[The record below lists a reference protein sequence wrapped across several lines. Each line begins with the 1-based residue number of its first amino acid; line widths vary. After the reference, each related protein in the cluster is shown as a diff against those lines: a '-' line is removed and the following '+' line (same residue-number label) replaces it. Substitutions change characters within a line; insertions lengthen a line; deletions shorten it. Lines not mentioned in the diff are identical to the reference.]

1 MTGFRKGRKPI
12 KPDVDEMMA
21 LQESI
26 MADLEEAHTIE
37 EDD

>member
-1 MTGFRKGRKPI
+1 MTGFRKGNKPI
-12 KPDVDEMMA
+12 KPDIDEMMA

-26 MADLEEAHTIE
+26 MVDLEEAHTPD